1 MKKLVVIFG
10 PPAVGKMTVGMELQK
25 LTGIRLFHNHMT
37 IEILLN
43 FFEFGSEPFSRLR
56 KLFRDEIFKA
66 VAQSDLPGMVFTI
79 MWELDKPDTYPII
92 DSWCEIFRQEGAEVY
107 FVELYADL
115 EERLRRNGTP
125 LRLEH
130 KASKR
135 DVAASTERLLRNH
148 ALYQFNTDGEF
159 PFAKNF
165 LRIDNTMLEP
175 EQVAAKIVAHFG
187 LEDKEARDRGLGT
200 GNG

>member
-10 PPAVGKMTVGMELQK
+10 PPAVGKMTVGIELQK

-66 VAQSDLPGMVFTI
+66 VAKSDLPGMVFTV
-79 MWELDKPDTYPII
+79 MWELDEPHTYPII

-107 FVELYADL
+107 FVELYAEL

-135 DVAASTERLLRNH
+135 DVEASTTRLLKNH
-148 ALYQFNTDGEF
+148 QRYQFNTTDGEF

-165 LRIDNTMLEP
+165 LRVDNTHLSP
-175 EQVAAKIVAHFG
+175 EAVAQQITRHFA
-187 LEDKEARDRGLGT
+187 LI
-200 GNG
+200 